1 MNASPTWMQIGLLS
15 GAVVGVVGI
24 SAFLVG
30 RPAAEKQPLRSEVA
44 ALDANDRTADRV
56 VIGGIAR
63 PASDIS
69 SFDAPRKEG
78 RVPVKKRQGF
88 SPAVA
93 PSLNESVAQLANNLS
108 SRESPNVFSSFA
120 PPAAFDA
127 EAYRADPKAYLAAIE
142 PGRVFVPAQP
152 GEGVPPIRSEGKRFH
167 RLKQGESVRLK
178 VAAVPGAPVAFA
190 SQDLGQFE
198 NSLTSITIAANE
210 EGVAEAVYTA
220 SGGTIDLVQVLAA
233 SPMAS
238 GQVQFTIDVAVP

>member
-15 GAVVGVVGI
+15 GVVAGVIGVSI
-24 SAFLVG
+24 FLVG
-30 RPAAEKQPLRSEVA
+30 PPAAEKKPLRSEVA
-44 ALDANDRTADRV
+44 TLDASNATVDRV
-56 VIGGIAR
+56 VVGGIAR
-63 PASDIS
+63 PSSDIS
-69 SFDAPRKEG
+69 SLGSPRKED

-93 PSLNESVAQLANNLS
+93 PDSSESVAQLARDLA
-108 SRESPNVFSSFA
+108 SRETPNAFSSFA
-120 PPAAFDA
+120 PPSVFDA
-127 EAYRADPKAYLAAIE
+127 NAYRADPQAYLSAIE

-178 VAAVPGAPVAFA
+178 VAASPGAPVAFA